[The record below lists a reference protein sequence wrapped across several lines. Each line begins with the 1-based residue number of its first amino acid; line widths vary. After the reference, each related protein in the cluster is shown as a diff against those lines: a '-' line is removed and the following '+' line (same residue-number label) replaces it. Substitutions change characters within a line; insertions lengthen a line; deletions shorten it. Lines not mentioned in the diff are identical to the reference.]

1 MCRKTGIKAS
11 PEIISL
17 ATIISMVESADLPSL
32 NKTLRE
38 LLSAALS
45 SEVAEYWDK
54 ETRSNIG
61 FYLQIIPETYEQ
73 LINFSQLHKELHHG

>member
-1 MCRKTGIKAS
+1 MCRNRNIEAS
-11 PEIISL
+11 PELNSL
-17 ATIISMVESADLPSL
+17 ATILSMVESADLPSL

-73 LINFSQLHKELHHG
+73 LLIFTQQHKELHHG